1 MRYMTNTSPGMGC
14 PSACPQPRR
23 VQPACRDAEPVCA
36 ALPVMASL
44 EPQVWDCAYSCGQAL
59 TRGTLFPAL
68 DKPFMGKGGCC
79 NG

>member
-1 MRYMTNTSPGMGC
+1 MRYMTNTYSGPGHC
-14 PSACPQPRR
+14 PVCARSQQARQS
-23 VQPACRDAEPVCA
+23 CRSTEPVCA
-36 ALPVMASL
+36 SLSVMAFV

>member
-1 MRYMTNTSPGMGC
+1 MRYMTNTPSGQGC
-14 PSACPQPRR
+14 C
-23 VQPACRDAEPVCA
+23 PACARSQRTQQPCRNAEPVCTS
-36 ALPVMASL
+36 LPVMAFV

-59 TRGTLFPAL
+59 ARGTLFPSL

>member
-1 MRYMTNTSPGMGC
+1 MKYMTNTPAGQGC
-14 PSACPQPRR
+14 CPVCARNQRTQAP
-23 VQPACRDAEPVCA
+23 CRAAEPVCA
-36 ALPVMASL
+36 SLSVMAYV

>member
-1 MRYMTNTSPGMGC
+1 MRYMTNASPGMGC

-23 VQPACRDAEPVCA
+23 AQPTCRETEPVCA
-36 ALPVMASL
+36 ALPVMAFV